1 MSARAA
7 RLLAVPFVVL
17 ACALRFAESLWL
29 QTLTWGIEPGW
40 AGLLVAFAVLG
51 VTLGAPLAGYLLVT
65 RQARRRPAAWEIS
78 PDGRR
83 FVAGPS
89 PAGMGASAVAI
100 GWMAGGLVPTERVPG
115 EDQKRIAEL
124 GAFTPVMTVIAVLC
138 LLGALW
144 LVVGR
149 WPWLELDRE
158 AVTIK
163 RLVRVTRT
171 PWDEIPADLRELKL
185 PSRSLHITPRL
196 LGFTIDTYRGDPA
209 RREAIGTGSEAARL
223 AHDHQP

>member
-7 RLLAVPFVVL
+7 RLLAVPFVLL
-17 ACALRFAESLWL
+17 ACALRFAEDLWL

-65 RQARRRPAAWEIS
+65 RQARKRPAAWEIS

-83 FVAGPS
+83 FVAGSS
-89 PAGMGASAVAI
+89 PAGMGASAVII

-124 GAFTPVMTVIAVLC
+124 GAFTTVMTVLAVLV
-138 LLGALW
+138 LVFALW

-149 WPWLELDRE
+149 WPWLEPDRE

-163 RLVRVTRT
+163 RLIRVTRT
-171 PWDEIPADLRELKL
+171 PWDEVPADLREIKV
-185 PSRSLHITPRL
+185 PGGGLHIAPKF
-196 LGFTIDTYRGDPA
+196 LGFTLQTYQTDPA
-209 RREAIGTGSEAARL
+209 RRDAIGTESEAARL